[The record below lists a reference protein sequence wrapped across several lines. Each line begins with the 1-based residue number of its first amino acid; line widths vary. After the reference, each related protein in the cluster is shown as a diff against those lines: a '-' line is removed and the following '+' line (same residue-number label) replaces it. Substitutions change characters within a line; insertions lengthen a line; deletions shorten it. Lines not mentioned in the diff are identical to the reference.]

1 MPESQI
7 SDRGSFMAE
16 IGLRRKSSEK
26 NYDINYTTHLS
37 AKPIDVAEYLK
48 KKNTT
53 INEAG
58 RNEKA
63 EPPQLTRNTKNRPVE
78 PIK

>member
-1 MPESQI
+1 MLGKLEIYVDSRIGFMPESQI

-48 KKNTT
+48 KEYHHK
-53 INEAG
+53 
-58 RNEKA
+58 
-63 EPPQLTRNTKNRPVE
+63 
-78 PIK
+78 